1 MSDKQDLIAIAIK
14 IIIIIIE
21 SIAKQLG
28 ASTEDVKARV
38 LAALAKPEGD
48 ATDKAAEDIEAAI
61 KGASPK

>member
-28 ASTEDVKARV
+28 ASTEEVKARV

-48 ATDKAAEDIEAAI
+48 ATDKVAEDIEAAI